1 MQNRSRKSE
10 GPDRRSLMLG
20 AAGLLAAPAAV
31 SAQSR
36 EFAVLDKLPHRRV
49 MSYFDGGPAD
59 FSFEAFPFVRA
70 DAPRGGIMSM
80 AVYGTYNSFNAF
92 ILQGDAAFGM
102 EFLFDSLLK
111 WNLDEPASLYP
122 LVARSFQITED
133 RRYLRFHLDPN
144 AHFHDGSRVEA
155 ADVVFSIE
163 VLRRYGHPAI
173 RMQLNAIDHIAAE
186 GDNAVVVR
194 FEKGATR
201 ESALSVARQP
211 VFSNKHYRENAF
223 ANASLI
229 APLGSGP
236 YRIERY
242 ETGRYVV
249 LQRVEDYWA
258 QNLPTC
264 RGMDNFDRLRF
275 EYFRD
280 RTSAFAAF
288 KIGALN
294 VHEDLTAAN
303 WVNGYSF
310 PAAEDKRVLRSAIP
324 DSNISGVQGW
334 FFNTR
339 RDEFSDPRVR
349 EAIACAFDFTWT
361 NRNLFYDQ
369 YRRTQSFFENSELAA
384 QGPADQAETALL
396 KSLRAPVRADIYG
409 DPWSAPDGDGSGRD
423 RDLLKR
429 ATDLLLA
436 AGYKRD
442 GDYMI
447 GEDGA
452 PLAFEI
458 LDSSNALER
467 ATMPFIRSLALVG
480 IDARLR
486 IVDAA
491 QYRRRLQQFD
501 FDVTPQRLELS
512 NIPAGEVES
521 LYGSK
526 AAGVAGSRNIIG
538 VSDPLVDEL
547 IGRIKAARTRAEF
560 VPACRCLDRALRAG
574 RYWVPHWYKAARW
587 MAHWDVFGRPE
598 RPPRFAP
605 AVLATWWWDEEKAK
619 RTLPD
624 GG

>member
-1 MQNRSRKSE
+1 MQNKGANGQ
-10 GPDRRSLMLG
+10 GPDRRGVLLG
-20 AAGLLAAPAAV
+20 AAGLIAAPGV
-31 SAQSR
+31 VRAQNR
-36 EFAVLDKLPHRRV
+36 EFAVLDKLPERRI
-49 MSYFDGGPAD
+49 MSYFDGGPSD
-59 FSFEAFPFVRA
+59 FSFKSFPFVRP

-111 WNLDEPASLYP
+111 WNLDEPAALYP
-122 LVARSFQITED
+122 LVARSFQMTED
-133 RRYLRFHLDPN
+133 RRYLRFRLDPD
-144 AHFHDGSRVEA
+144 ARFHDGSRVGA
-155 ADVVFSIE
+155 DDVVFSLE

-173 RMQLNAIDHIAAE
+173 RMQLNAIDHVAAE
-186 GDNAVVVR
+186 GENALVVR
-194 FEKGATR
+194 FEKSATR

-211 VFSNKHYRENAF
+211 IFSNRHYRENAF

-236 YRIERY
+236 YRIEKY

-258 QNLPTC
+258 QNLPSC

-280 RTSAFAAF
+280 RTSAFLAF
-288 KIGALN
+288 KTGALN

-303 WVNGYSF
+303 WVNGYAF
-310 PAAEDKRVLRSAIP
+310 PAAEDNRVLRSEIP

-339 RDEFSDPRVR
+339 RDELSDARVR
-349 EAIACAFDFTWT
+349 EAIGCAFDFVWT
-361 NRNLFYDQ
+361 NRNLFYGQ
-369 YRRTQSFFENSELAA
+369 YRRTQSYFENSELAA
-384 QGPADQAETALL
+384 SGPAGSAESALL
-396 KSLRAPVRADIYG
+396 KSLRTPVPPEIYAE
-409 DPWSAPDGDGSGRD
+409 PWSAPDGDGSGRD

-429 ATDLLLA
+429 ATDLLVA
-436 AGYKRD
+436 AGYKRE
-442 GDYMI
+442 GDFMV

-452 PLAFEI
+452 PLSFEI

-467 ATMPFIRSLALVG
+467 ATMPFIRNLALIG

-486 IVDAA
+486 VVDAA

-501 FDVTPQRLELS
+501 FDVTPQRLEMS

-526 AAGVAGSRNIIG
+526 AASIGGSRNIGG
-538 VSDPLVDEL
+538 VRDPLVDEL
-547 IGRIKAARTRAEF
+547 IGRIKSARTREEF
-560 VPACRCLDRALRAG
+560 VPACRCLDRVLRAG

-598 RPPRFAP
+598 RPPRYAP
-605 AVLATWWWDEEKAK
+605 AVLATWWWDEAKAK
-619 RTLPD
+619 RTMPE